1 MLYLDAAATSMPKP
15 VAVAEAMSE
24 YLIAG
29 ANPGRSGHRMSRWA
43 EEQIW
48 RTRESLA
55 GVFLVKDPDRVVL
68 GLNATM
74 MLNSAIHHLSRRG
87 GRVLTSAWEHN
98 SVTRPLFAQVE
109 QGLLRHE
116 VIPGSVHA
124 PVDLEW
130 LATELEGG
138 GVSGVVMTWASNV
151 TGCVLPVEA
160 VSALCRMHGV
170 LLIIDAAQAAGY
182 IPVEAGLADV
192 LVFAGHKGLGGP
204 QGVGGAVIA
213 DGIDL
218 DPFLVGGSGGRS
230 ENQSAPRWLP
240 WSQEAGTPNGPG
252 IAGLGAAV
260 AELSVSAVRE
270 RQARLS
276 RLRALLD
283 AGLRDIAH
291 IQMVDPAVAHESVP
305 VLSFTVEG
313 VASSRVGEALEEDH
327 DVLVRTGL
335 HCAPLAHH
343 TLGTIEG
350 GGTVRISLSA
360 TATEGDVDAAL
371 EAVGATCTKLTKE
384 IAA

>member
-1 MLYLDAAATSMPKP
+1 
-15 VAVAEAMSE
+15 
-24 YLIAG
+24 
-29 ANPGRSGHRMSRWA
+29 MSRWA

-55 GVFLVKDPDRVVL
+55 SVFHVQDPDRVVL

-74 MLNSAIHHLSRRG
+74 MLNSAVHHLGRRG

-109 QGLLRHE
+109 QGLIRHD
-116 VIPGSVHA
+116 VIPPTAGS
-124 PVDLEW
+124 PLDLEW
-130 LATELEGG
+130 LESELEGG
-138 GVSGVVMTWASNV
+138 DVSGIVMTWASNV
-151 TGCVLPVEA
+151 TGRLLPVAE
-160 VSALCRMHGV
+160 VSALCRFHGV
-170 LLIIDAAQAAGY
+170 FLVIDAAQVAGY

-213 DGIDL
+213 DGIEL

-230 ENQSAPRWLP
+230 ERQSAPRWLP

-260 AELSVSAVRE
+260 AGLSSAAIAE
-270 RQARLS
+270 RQTRLGL
-276 RLRALLD
+276 LRAQLEE
-283 AGLRDIAH
+283 GLRTIAPL
-291 IQMVDPAVAHESVP
+291 QVVGSADAQETVP
-305 VLSFTVEG
+305 VLSFILDG
-313 VASSRVGEALEEDH
+313 VSSSRVGEALEEDH

-335 HCAPLAHH
+335 HCAPLAHR
-343 TLGTIEG
+343 TLGTIDG
-350 GGTVRISLSA
+350 GGTVRISLST
-360 TATEGDVDAAL
+360 TATENDVEAAL
-371 EAVGATCTKLTKE
+371 DAVDATCTKLNRE

>member
-1 MLYLDAAATSMPKP
+1 
-15 VAVAEAMSE
+15 
-24 YLIAG
+24 
-29 ANPGRSGHRMSRWA
+29 MSRWA

-55 GVFLVKDPDRVVL
+55 GVFLVNDPDRVVL

-213 DGIDL
+213 DGIEL

-260 AELSVSAVRE
+260 ADLSVSAVRE
-270 RQARLS
+270 RQARLA

-283 AGLRDIAH
+283 AGLRDISH
-291 IQMVDPAVAHESVP
+291 IQMVDPDVAHEAVP